1 MSQLISFF
9 IPTLQIGGAE
19 RVVVNLANGFCT
31 KGYNVHVVLLKQEGQ
46 FINALD
52 DKCEIINLGVKRTR
66 NAFPSIYRYIKTERP
81 DVVISSIDHLNV
93 AVLLVKQ
100 FLHTK
105 TKYIIIEHNVVTND
119 LLSMFYHNGT
129 LSGIVPS
136 LMKILYPKADRVI
149 AVSESVKK
157 SLIDKI
163 PQLSNN
169 VSVIYNPIFSQDI
182 LTKSKENVDDAVI
195 KQWLNEFVIISVGR
209 LERVKDYPTLIR
221 AFAIVRQQGVDAKLV
236 LLGDGTER
244 NNLENL
250 VKQLHLTEHVYMPGF
265 TDNPY
270 KYISKANVFV
280 LSSVSEGLSSVLIEA
295 LGCGVPIVSTDCN
308 GAPNEILDNGKYGK
322 LVPINNPQA
331 MAEAIL
337 SIFDNNNYDTNIGI
351 QRAKQFSIEQAVT
364 KYEEVIHDVCRSE
377 NICSY

>member
-105 TKYIIIEHNVVTND
+105 TIIIEHNVVTND
-119 LLSMFYHNGT
+119 FLSMVYHNGT